1 MPLVNVTALI
11 TPIFFRPQT
20 VFSAETSTPV
30 VPAGTWTHVSCTYT
44 ATGGKSE
51 IYVNGVLKKQE
62 FTGSGILSQVNT
74 LRNRAS
80 PLKLTNKTV
89 RI

>member
-1 MPLVNVTALI
+1 MPVALL
-11 TPIFFRPQT
+11 TSLRFFIFFFYFSTFQT

-51 IYVNGVLKKQE
+51 IYVNGVMKKQE
-62 FTGSGILSQVNT
+62 FTGSGILSQVNI
-74 LRNRAS
+74 LHSRD
-80 PLKLTNKTV
+80 LL
-89 RI
+89 

>member
-1 MPLVNVTALI
+1 MARCYLFLK
-11 TPIFFRPQT
+11 T
-20 VFSAETSTPV
+20 VFSAETTSPV

-62 FTGSGILSQVNT
+62 FTGSGILSQVKI
-74 LRNRAS
+74 LRNG
-80 PLKLTNKTV
+80 KFFFETNESYV
-89 RI
+89 SAQCRF

>member
-1 MPLVNVTALI
+1 M
-11 TPIFFRPQT
+11 
-20 VFSAETSTPV
+20 FSAETNTPV

-62 FTGSGILSQVNT
+62 FTGSGILSQVNI
-74 LRNRAS
+74 LHNRKS
-80 PLKLTNKTV
+80 PLKSDGNLVNMWRKCLMK
-89 RI
+89 RWLQNGLKNWK